1 MGNDMR
7 KKLRKMITGI
17 MSDGKEYSISGLKEE
32 IQRSSGLTYKEDYTE
47 SQLSGAIYLLCSSGC
62 LLRQD
67 RGSYI
72 LADPTKKAAMPSEAE
87 PLQPAEHANSAPLPL
102 EELLAEM
109 KCRLKE
115 HYAFICQAM
124 KNVDLTPYKNVED
137 VRQTFEKLL
146 KLRAALQEFM
156 E

>member
-7 KKLRKMITGI
+7 KKLRKMITEI
-17 MSDGKEYSISGLKEE
+17 MSDGKEYSVSDLKEA

-47 SQLSGAIYLLCSSGC
+47 SQLSGAIHRLYINGL

-67 RGSYI
+67 RESYI
-72 LADPTKKAAMPSEAE
+72 LAVSTPKAAAPSESE
-87 PLQPAEHANSAPLPL
+87 SSQPAEHANSAPLPL
-102 EELLAEM
+102 EELLTEM
-109 KCRLKE
+109 KCQLKE

>member
-7 KKLRKMITGI
+7 KKLRKMIIEI
-17 MSDGKEYSISGLKEE
+17 MSDGKEYSVYKLKEE

-47 SQLSGAIYLLCSSGC
+47 SQLSGAIHMLYINGR

-72 LADPTKKAAMPSEAE
+72 LAVFPPKAAAPSESE
-87 PLQPAEHANSAPLPL
+87 SSQPAEHANSAPLPL

-146 KLRAALQEFM
+146 KLREALQEFM